1 MEHHTDVSDSTLA
14 RLANVR
20 DEQLTSLAA
29 GRAAEALYQEVVTMP
44 EQESTAARDGEPN
57 GRTTTPRARRRLLP
71 RIALVAGVAA
81 AVVVAVSVSGV
92 LGDRGPASVAPA
104 QAIEK
109 ATDALTVDE
118 DTIYHF
124 VVTGSQ
130 TTSGHT
136 ATWSREEWSSFTGQG
151 ERAIQKDDEIPWLET
166 AVTPDGRLQ
175 LYDPKT
181 QTVYEKTIPAGDRLP
196 AGADNDTYRSEILRM
211 LKSGQ
216 ATVTGPVTIDGRRA
230 VRIVSADK
238 SMTYYV
244 DAATYDP
251 IRLDWAFNGESTF
264 RFSPYDRIKETS
276 ESLKLLDLRE
286 AYPDAA
292 VVTGDAQ
299 YEQALARLTGGEVP
313 GQSSPQPTPSPSAV
327 STP

>member
-1 MEHHTDVSDSTLA
+1 MEHRTDVSDSTLA

-44 EQESTAARDGEPN
+44 EQESLAATRDGEPN
-57 GRTTTPRARRRLLP
+57 GRTATPHARRRLLL

-81 AVVVAVSVSGV
+81 AVVVAVSVSGI

-109 ATDALTVDE
+109 ATGALTADK

-130 TTSGHT
+130 ATGGHT

-151 ERAIQKDDEIPWLET
+151 ERAIQKDDEIPWLEM

-181 QTVYEKTIPAGDRLP
+181 QTVYEKTMPAGDRLP
-196 AGADNDTYRSEILRM
+196 AGADADTYRSEILRM

-216 ATVTGPVTIDGRRA
+216 AAVTGPVTIDGRRA

-238 SMTYYV
+238 SLTYYV

-251 IRLDWAFNGESTF
+251 IRLDWTFEGVNTF
-264 RFSPYDRIKETS
+264 RFSRYDRIKETP

-286 AYPDAA
+286 VYPDAA

-299 YEQALARLTGGEVP
+299 YEQALARLTGGEAP
-313 GQSSPQPTPSPSAV
+313 GQSSPQPTPSPVSA
-327 STP
+327 P